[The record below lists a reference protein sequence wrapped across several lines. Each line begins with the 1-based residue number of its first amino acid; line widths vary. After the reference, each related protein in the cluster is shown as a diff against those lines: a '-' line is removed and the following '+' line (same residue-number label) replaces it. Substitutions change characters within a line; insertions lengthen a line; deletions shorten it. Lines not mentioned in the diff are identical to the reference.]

1 MHSEKEAKRLV
12 EAVLRLS
19 KAEQTEVTISST
31 DAALTR
37 FANNEIHQN
46 VSERDV
52 AVTVRAGIGK
62 RYGIAGTNDLSE
74 AGLESA
80 VHQALETAKALPE
93 TEGWLPLPQPGE
105 VARLNAHA
113 ITTLEFGPMQRA
125 AGVRLICQKARE
137 HGLSAAGAFRVDN
150 LGLTIANSHGL
161 FAHRVTTTAELLA
174 VVSGSDSS
182 GHSGRLAVN
191 VDEIDPEAVAD
202 EAIGKAVQ
210 GRNPR
215 RIEPGDY
222 EVVLEHYAVSDI
234 LDFLGFVTFGAL
246 NVQEGRSAM
255 SGRIGERI
263 MGSNVSIADDPLNPS
278 GVVRAF
284 DYEGVGARR
293 VGIIERGIAASPVY
307 DRRTALKEERESTGH
322 GLPQVYSTFGPMPT
336 NLFMEPGD
344 ASHADLIGSVKR
356 GILVTRFWYTR
367 VVHPLTVHM
376 TGMTRDGAFLIENG
390 EIAAPVKNLRFT
402 QSYIEALNQV
412 AKIGRERRLVK
423 EMLSFNMVPALKV
436 NGWHFTGVTEY

>member
-12 EAVLRLS
+12 ETVLKFS
-19 KAEQTEVTISST
+19 KADQTEVTISST

-52 AVTVRAGIGK
+52 AVTVRAGAGK
-62 RYGIAGTNDLSE
+62 RYGISSTNDLSE
-74 AGLESA
+74 AGLEA
-80 VHQALETAKALPE
+80 AAEHALATAKALPE
-93 TEGWLPLPQPGE
+93 TEGWMPLPQPGE
-105 VARLNAHA
+105 TARINAHSIA
-113 ITTLEFGPMQRA
+113 TVEFGPIQRA
-125 AGVRLICQKARE
+125 AGVRLICHKSRD

-150 LGLTIANSHGL
+150 LGLTVASSQGL
-161 FAHRVTTTAELLA
+161 FAHRVTTTAELLT

-191 VDEIDPEAVAD
+191 VDQIDPEVVAD
-202 EAIGKAVQ
+202 EAIAKAVQ

-215 RIEPGDY
+215 RIEPGQY

-234 LDFLGFVTFGAL
+234 LDFLSFVTFGAL

-255 SGRIGERI
+255 SGRINERI
-263 MGSNVSIADDPLNPS
+263 MGANVSIYDDPLDPA

-293 VGIIERGIAASPVY
+293 VGIVEHGIAKSPVY
-307 DRRTALKEERESTGH
+307 DRRTALKEEKESTGH
-322 GLPQVYSTFGPMPT
+322 SLPQMFSTFGPMAT
-336 NLFMEPGD
+336 NLFMQAGD
-344 ASHADLIGSVKR
+344 ASREDLIRSVKR

-390 EIAAPVKNLRFT
+390 EIVAPVKNLRFT
-402 QSYIEALNQV
+402 ESYIEALNRV
-412 AKIGRERRLVK
+412 DKIGKERRLVK
-423 EMLSFNMVPALKV
+423 EMLSYNMVPALKLH
-436 NGWHFTGVTEY
+436 NWHFTGVTEY